1 MKNEIGIIKSLI
13 DSDLYKFTMQQ
24 AVCKL
29 FPRVKVRYKF
39 INRGKTK
46 FPDGFAS
53 ELRKEIAKMENL
65 RLTKEEKTF
74 LTTKCGRFL
83 DEVYIDFLAGYQ
95 FDASEVGVIQNGG
108 DLDIDFEGFWYRAI
122 LWEVPIM
129 ALVSELYF
137 KMTGQPYN
145 DRNTR
150 QKNNVKKG
158 QDFYGHNMKL
168 ADFGTRRRFSY
179 DNQFE
184 VCSDMK
190 GLFGSEKFFVGTSN
204 VHIAMQLGITPI
216 GTMAHE
222 WITGIAALKGYA
234 HANKQMMDDW
244 ISVYEG
250 DLGIALPDTFGVD
263 SFLVDFTMKYAKLF
277 DGIRHD
283 SGDPFLFIDKIAN
296 HYKKIGI
303 EPSLKTIVF
312 SDALNSELAL
322 EIADYCQKKG
332 MGIKCSFGIGTNL
345 TNDVGAKPLNMVIK
359 LIEIDGKHAIKLSE
373 NDEKSVGDKET
384 IGYVKW
390 LLNHNL

>member
-222 WITGIAALKGYA
+222 WISGIAALKGYA